1 MDSARS
7 TFRRLLILLTLA
19 CCGFATQA
27 FANCL
32 NSKRLLGVNLSG
44 AEGSAD
50 KLPGVLNKDYIYPTL
65 IELTY
70 FQSIGAN
77 VIRLP
82 IRWERIQPVLFD
94 SLSATEVGYI
104 RSTLTAAQA
113 LGFCVILDVHNY
125 GMYRGN
131 IIGSTAVPERALTD
145 LWLRVSAA
153 FPESDYM
160 AFGLM
165 NEPFKLSITNWARIA
180 QNTVNELRKKGSQ
193 HLVLVPGGRWTGAH
207 DWFLVA
213 GGIISN
219 AQAFAGFQDSANN
232 FVIEMHQYVDT
243 GYSGTQYEDC
253 VDPELLRS
261 ILSKV
266 SDWARTNKV
275 KLFLGEFGTS
285 SSSACLK
292 DLDAL
297 LSSMTDGSVWR
308 GWSYWAGGRWWG
320 TYPFSIYSSDGKDAP
335 QTKVLRKYLLP
346 APSNLQIV
354 PVP

>member
-1 MDSARS
+1 M
-7 TFRRLLILLTLA
+7 
-19 CCGFATQA
+19 
-27 FANCL
+27 
-32 NSKRLLGVNLSG
+32 NSERLLGVNLSG
-44 AEGSAD
+44 AEIGLD
-50 KLPGVLNKDYIYPTL
+50 KLPGILNKDYIYPTL
-65 IELTY
+65 SELSY
-70 FQSIGAN
+70 FQSIGVN

-94 SLSATEVGYI
+94 PLSATEVGYI
-104 RSTLTAAQA
+104 QATLTTAKA

-125 GMYRGN
+125 GVYRGE
-131 IIGSTAVPERALTD
+131 IIGSTAVPERAFTD
-145 LWLRVSAA
+145 LWLRIAGA
-153 FPESDYM
+153 FPDLDNV

-165 NEPFKLSITNWARIA
+165 NEPFKLSIANWARIA
-180 QNTVNELRKKGSQ
+180 QNTVTQLRRKGAR
-193 HLVLVPGGRWTGAH
+193 HLILVPGGRWTGAH

-213 GGIISN
+213 GGTSN
-219 AQAFAGFQDSANN
+219 AQAFSGFQDSANN
-232 FVIEMHQYVDT
+232 FIIEMHQYVDT
-243 GYSGTQYEDC
+243 GYSGTHYDDC
-253 VDPELLRS
+253 VDPELLRA
-261 ILSKV
+261 ILGKV

-292 DLDAL
+292 DLDTL

-320 TYPFSIYSSDGKDAP
+320 SYPFSIYSPDGKDAA

-346 APSNLQIV
+346 APSNLQII